1 MYQINTNLSNLNKMK
16 AIYVRVSTP
25 NQNLERQFKK
35 DGRLFI
41 DICSGSIPF
50 MNRPGAIDLI
60 NAIDLGQVDSI
71 QVNAV
76 DRLGR
81 NMNDIL
87 NTLKFF
93 TDLGIDIHLE
103 NIGLHTM
110 VDGKT
115 NPTAQ
120 LVIAILGHIAEMER
134 DNIKQRTKEGI
145 AVARASGKYVPK
157 GRPRGS

>member
-1 MYQINTNLSNLNKMK
+1 MK

-93 TDLGIDIHLE
+93 TDKGIDIHLK
-103 NIGLHTM
+103 I
-110 VDGKT
+110 KT
-115 NPTAQ
+115 NLIEFIKNLEFMLDKFEKNLYESFYIFSKRIKVIDYWKNIWGDYKPYASENYGIVDH
-120 LVIAILGHIAEMER
+120 LVL
-134 DNIKQRTKEGI
+134 
-145 AVARASGKYVPK
+145 
-157 GRPRGS
+157 